1 MRLREDWRE
10 SHEPHETGE
19 AYETWTDENQY
30 ADDPNEGD
38 EVPESENSK
47 EGDAALE
54 KYEGG
59 EACLGALA
67 TGSTLRA
74 LVEDMNSKETLVTI
88 LWCGTMSQ
96 NIAGG
101 VSFSVCSDQSEKV
114 SARLH

>member
-10 SHEPHETGE
+10 SHEAHEAGE
-19 AYETWTDENQY
+19 AHEAWTGENQY
-30 ADDPNEGD
+30 ADDPNGGD

-54 KYEGG
+54 KYEGV

-74 LVEDMNSKETLVTI
+74 LVEDMNSQKTLVTI
-88 LWCGTMSQ
+88 LSMSQ
-96 NIAGG
+96 SIVGG
-101 VSFSVCSDQSEKV
+101 VSLSICSDQ
-114 SARLH
+114 